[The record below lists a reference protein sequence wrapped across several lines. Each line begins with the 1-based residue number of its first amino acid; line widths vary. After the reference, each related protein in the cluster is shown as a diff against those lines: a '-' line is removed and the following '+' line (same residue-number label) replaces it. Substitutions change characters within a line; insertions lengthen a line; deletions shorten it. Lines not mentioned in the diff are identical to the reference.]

1 MLNKIFLLG
10 RLGKDP
16 ESKKIGDKQTHMITF
31 PLAVQTTKKDA
42 DGKYGTMWVIC
53 KAFDKT
59 ADLVVKYC
67 NKGSQVLVEGELN
80 INKWKNQ
87 SGEFAYFT
95 EVLVGKIT
103 FLSKAS
109 TEEKKEE
116 PIMTAQP
123 NDLFDEDGYVRDD
136 IPF

>member
-16 ESKKIGDKQTHMITF
+16 ESKKIGDKQTHMITL
-31 PLAVQTTKKDA
+31 PLAVQKTKKDA
-42 DGKYGTMWVIC
+42 DGNYETTWVTC

-59 ADLVVKYC
+59 ADLIAKYC
-67 NKGSQVLVEGELN
+67 KKGSQVLVEGELN

-87 SGEFAYFT
+87 TGEFAYFT
-95 EVLVGKIT
+95 EVLIGKIT
-103 FLSKAS
+103 FLSKS
-109 TEEKKEE
+109 NTEEKKEE

>member
-31 PLAVQTTKKDA
+31 PLAVQRTKKDA
-42 DGKYGTMWVIC
+42 DGNYEVTWVIC
-53 KAFDKT
+53 KAFEKT
-59 ADLVVKYC
+59 ADLIAKYC
-67 NKGSQVLVEGELN
+67 KKGSQVLVEGELN

-87 SGEFAYFT
+87 TGEFAYFT
-95 EVLVGKIT
+95 EVLIGKVT
-103 FLSKAS
+103 FLSKS
-109 TEEKKEE
+109 SEEKKEE

-123 NDLFDEDGYVRDD
+123 NDLFDEDGYARDD

>member
-1 MLNKIFLLG
+1 MLNKVFLLG
-10 RLGKDP
+10 RLGKEP
-16 ESKKIGDKQTHMITF
+16 ELKNVGAKASTMVTF

-42 DGKYGTMWVIC
+42 DGKYGTMWVVC

-59 ADLVVKYC
+59 ADLISKYC
-67 NKGSQVLVEGELN
+67 TKGSQVLVEGELN

-87 SGEFAYFT
+87 GGEFCYFT

-109 TEEKKEE
+109 SEDKKDE
-116 PIMTAQP
+116 PILTAKP
-123 NDLFDEDGYVRDD
+123 GDLFDDEGYAKDD